1 MKCCEVKIFLLGIRY
16 SLFFVEIQSYI
27 NSRVASIIKHKESAM
42 ILQSKMQE
50 ICKLIPGLAREIV
63 WDTRGTLAKTS
74 QSKDEV
80 TYSFRNGS
88 TIKNVSM
95 TSGSRG
101 FRAQAVLTEEV
112 ATITDQQKYEEI
124 IAPMLVISRKVNGKV
139 DPDETLNQN
148 DIYVTSAGFKG
159 TYAYDKLID
168 ALCRMVSSNGYD
180 SFILGGDWRVK
191 ILVLA

>member
-1 MKCCEVKIFLLGIRY
+1 
-16 SLFFVEIQSYI
+16 
-27 NSRVASIIKHKESAM
+27 M

-139 DPDETLNQN
+139 DSDETLNQN
-148 DIYVTSAGFKG
+148 DIYVTSAGLTFFKSCLNFLNCW
-159 TYAYDKLID
+159 KL
-168 ALCRMVSSNGYD
+168 LFV
-180 SFILGGDWRVK
+180 V
-191 ILVLA
+191 

>member
-1 MKCCEVKIFLLGIRY
+1 MRITSNI
-16 SLFFVEIQSYI
+16 
-27 NSRVASIIKHKESAM
+27 KESAM
-42 ILQSKMQE
+42 ILSSKMTE

-88 TIKNVSM
+88 KINNVSM
-95 TSGSRG
+95 SASSRG
-101 FRAQAVLTEEV
+101 FRAHAVLTEEV

-139 DPDETLNQN
+139 DPNETLNQN

-168 ALCRMVSSNGYD
+168 ALCRMVSSASYD
-180 SFILGGDWRVK
+180 SFILGGDWRIKNTGVC
-191 ILVLA
+191 A

>member
-1 MKCCEVKIFLLGIRY
+1 
-16 SLFFVEIQSYI
+16 
-27 NSRVASIIKHKESAM
+27 M

-148 DIYVTSAGFKG
+148 DIYVTSAGLTF
-159 TYAYDKLID
+159 
-168 ALCRMVSSNGYD
+168 
-180 SFILGGDWRVK
+180 
-191 ILVLA
+191 